1 MHFFPQ
7 SKRKISHWW
16 IIIRNFVEQLFV
28 EDGMDSLQRPVSC
41 CKFINTRHLYLFFLN
56 ITFVQLY
63 WWFSF
68 SSLLVNLWLLS
79 FFLFIDII
87 NLVFDWSFLTYPVDS
102 RLVRSE
108 RSHNRHNISPVPHYQ
123 LKNLNNVKQT
133 QFEPSKLELDA
144 EPRQTNRHELGLV
157 PFEFCD
163 FLIIVGFS
171 GQWARPT
178 FKPNN
183 SSGK

>member
-123 LKNLNNVKQT
+123 LKTLIMSNRPNSSQASLSLMLSRDKQT
-133 QFEPSKLELDA
+133 DMS
-144 EPRQTNRHELGLV
+144 LGLSHSN
-157 PFEFCD
+157 FA
-163 FLIIVGFS
+163 IS
-171 GQWARPT
+171 W
-178 FKPNN
+178 
-183 SSGK
+183 